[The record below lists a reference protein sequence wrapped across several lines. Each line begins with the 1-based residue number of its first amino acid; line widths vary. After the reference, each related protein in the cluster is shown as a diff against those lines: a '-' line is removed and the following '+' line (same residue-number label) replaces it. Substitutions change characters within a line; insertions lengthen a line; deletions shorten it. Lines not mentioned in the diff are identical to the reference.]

1 MGLKQKSLVR
11 VYFNFDVTG
20 VHKETATKSKKQ
32 PDWRL
37 DNHHFWNGAH
47 RKNSRSFEE
56 EKKQRLSQMFMV
68 TIDLCLYLSSSIWQ
82 KLSWVPQQITS
93 LSTTNTIAF
102 QNFTLDESGPESL
115 HCLCYFVGQV
125 TVFWSIFGEV
135 TSLCGNSRL
144 YLTNSS
150 KVKNTFLHVTQ
161 IMCCT
166 ALPFKN

>member
-11 VYFNFDVTG
+11 VDFNFDVTG

-68 TIDLCLYLSSSIWQ
+68 TINLCLYLSSSIWQ

-93 LSTTNTIAF
+93 HSTTNTIVF
-102 QNFTLDESGPESL
+102 QNFTLDGSGPESL
-115 HCLCYFVGQV
+115 YLSFCWSVAL
-125 TVFWSIFGEV
+125 FWSIFGEV

-144 YLTNSS
+144 YF
-150 KVKNTFLHVTQ
+150 VHVSWQ
-161 IMCCT
+161 IH
-166 ALPFKN
+166 PK

>member
-1 MGLKQKSLVR
+1 MSPACTRRQPPSPRSSRIEGLTIITSEMVLIIKILEFLV
-11 VYFNFDVTG
+11 
-20 VHKETATKSKKQ
+20 K
-32 PDWRL
+32 
-37 DNHHFWNGAH
+37 
-47 RKNSRSFEE
+47 
-56 EKKQRLSQMFMV
+56 KKQRLSQMFMV
-68 TIDLCLYLSSSIWQ
+68 TIDLCLYLSSSIRQ

-135 TSLCGNSRL
+135 TSLCGNSRFDKFIQ
-144 YLTNSS
+144 S
-150 KVKNTFLHVTQ
+150 KKYFLHVTQ
-161 IMCCT
+161 IMCST